1 MSFYSYKNCNQDN
14 CPGPIK
20 GDCKGLREKVCVQ
33 VKKVYDSCMQ
43 QEQLDKVCVTVSD
56 MTPVCDCDCAQGGF
70 TPPICFESCRSSS
83 YVGNIRNLIIDRICD
98 RPGFARVRCAVDIP
112 IDVLFT
118 DSCCREGIGHGSVTV
133 NKDVMLCIP
142 DDSIVPFTMESLVS
156 AICVS
161 GRYCGNNV
169 FELTICVTVI
179 LKVIAEVEMLIPSF
193 GFCSVPPCEEF
204 AENVCDEF
212 FSLPIFPQNHCA
224 EATPRTSCGC
234 NGCHGNS
241 CGNNCSCNSNGCSC
255 SC

>member
-14 CPGPIK
+14 CPGPLK
-20 GDCKGLREKVCVQ
+20 GDARGLREKVCVQ

-56 MTPVCDCDCAQGGF
+56 MTPVCGCGGDATAPF
-70 TPPICFESCRSSS
+70 TPPLCFESCRSSG
-83 YVGNIRNLIIDRICD
+83 YTGAIRNLIIDRICD

-118 DSCCREGIGHGSVTV
+118 DSSCPCREGLAHGTVTV
-133 NKDVMLCIP
+133 SKDVILCIP
-142 DDSIVPFTMESLVS
+142 DESIVPFTMESLVS
-156 AICVS
+156 AVCVS
-161 GRYCGNNV
+161 GRYCGNST

-179 LKVIAEVEMLIPSF
+179 LKVIAEVEMLIPSY

-212 FSLPIFPQNHCA
+212 FSLPIFPQSPCA
-224 EATPRTSCGC
+224 ANSSNTSNC
-234 NGCHGNS
+234 NNQTA
-241 CGNNCSCNSNGCSC
+241 CSCPSC
-255 SC
+255 TACTACKC

>member
-14 CPGPIK
+14 CPGPLK
-20 GDCKGLREKVCVQ
+20 GDARGLREKVCVQ

-56 MTPVCDCDCAQGGF
+56 MTPVCGCGGDATAPF
-70 TPPICFESCRSSS
+70 TPPLCFESCRSSG
-83 YVGNIRNLIIDRICD
+83 YTGAIRNLIIDRICD

-118 DSCCREGIGHGSVTV
+118 DSSCPCREGLAHGTVTV
-133 NKDVMLCIP
+133 AKDVILCIP
-142 DDSIVPFTMESLVS
+142 DESIVPFTMESLVS
-156 AICVS
+156 AVCVS
-161 GRYCGNNV
+161 GRYCGNST

-179 LKVIAEVEMLIPSF
+179 LKVIAEVEMLIPSY

-212 FSLPIFPQNHCA
+212 FSLPIFPQSPCA
-224 EATPRTSCGC
+224 ANSPNTSNC
-234 NGCHGNS
+234 NNQT
-241 CGNNCSCNSNGCSC
+241 GCSC
-255 SC
+255 SSCTACKC